1 MGLEGMS
8 HTRTHAFPNHANRS
22 HSERNYLRRV
32 FAKWAVVLSVAIAVW
47 FWMGEW
53 SPLLWLLLGGWA
65 LITYFGI
72 GWISV
77 TVLVLVVGI
86 YVSPIPM
93 WVKWDVDCGSI
104 PAWKCRWTCKDFQE
118 LKDLGADYYGNDPDF
133 ARVEEAGGLCQP

>member
-1 MGLEGMS
+1 MS
-8 HTRTHAFPNHANRS
+8 
-22 HSERNYLRRV
+22 
-32 FAKWAVVLSVAIAVW
+32 
-47 FWMGEW
+47 
-53 SPLLWLLLGGWA
+53 A

-104 PAWKCRWTCKDFQE
+104 PAWKCRWTCKDFKE
-118 LKDLGADYYGNDPDF
+118 LKDLGADYHGNDPDF
-133 ARVEEAGGLCQP
+133 AQVEEVGGLCQP

>member
-1 MGLEGMS
+1 MS
-8 HTRTHAFPNHANRS
+8 LTRTHAFPNHANRF
-22 HSERNYLRRV
+22 HSESNHLRRV

-118 LKDLGADYYGNDPDF
+118 LKDLGANYHGNDPDF
-133 ARVEEAGGLCQP
+133 ARVMEVGGLCQP

>member
-8 HTRTHAFPNHANRS
+8 HTRTHAFPKHANRS
-22 HSERNYLRRV
+22 HSERNHLRRV
-32 FAKWAVVLSVAIAVW
+32 FAKWAVVLSVAIMVW

-104 PAWKCRWTCKDFQE
+104 PAWKCRWTCKDFKE
-118 LKDLGADYYGNDPDF
+118 LKDLGADYHGNDPDF
-133 ARVEEAGGLCQP
+133 AQVEEVGGLCQP